1 MKKVDEGEYF
11 NAKLE
16 NNFSEF
22 KVFKA
27 EQYYTFEKSPSPEEV
42 VSFSESFSSSK
53 NRVAQN
59 NNSTNNDS
67 FDKLNK
73 KLEQMNSNSGS
84 ESSTSSS
91 SSLSEVQP
99 VNKVPIIAN
108 RNNIESNFNFLIV
121 MYT

>member
-22 KVFKA
+22 KVFKV

-53 NRVAQN
+53 DQVAQN

-73 KLEQMNSNSGS
+73 KLEIGRAH
-84 ESSTSSS
+84 
-91 SSLSEVQP
+91 V
-99 VNKVPIIAN
+99 
-108 RNNIESNFNFLIV
+108 
-121 MYT
+121 